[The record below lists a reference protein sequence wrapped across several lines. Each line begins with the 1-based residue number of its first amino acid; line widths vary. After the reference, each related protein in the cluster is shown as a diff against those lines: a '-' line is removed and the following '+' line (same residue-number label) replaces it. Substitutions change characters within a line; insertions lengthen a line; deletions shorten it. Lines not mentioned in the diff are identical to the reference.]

1 MTSPARQR
9 ILDTATRL
17 FYTEGVRAVGID
29 RIIAE
34 AGVAK
39 ATFYHHFPAK
49 DELVTAYVEDQ
60 GQRQRAL
67 ADELPEGPGRERLLT
82 LFERMGEF
90 GSLPGYRGCP
100 FINAAAEYP
109 DRSHPVRKAVA
120 AFREWFRDLMLSL
133 LKDARHPTPEETAD
147 ILMIVRDGVAVGFDL
162 DDPAVVRASIR
173 ETVTRVLGPA
183 QELS

>member
-17 FYTEGVRAVGID
+17 FYAEGVRAVGID

-60 GQRQRAL
+60 GQRQRAM
-67 ADELPEGPGRERLLT
+67 ADELPDGSGRERLLAM
-82 LFERMGEF
+82 FERMGEL

-109 DRSHPVRKAVA
+109 DRAHPVRRAVA
-120 AFREWFRDLMLSL
+120 AYREWFRDLMLGL
-133 LKDARHPTPEETAD
+133 LKEARHPTPDTTAD

-173 ETVTRVLGPA
+173 ETAERVLGP
-183 QELS
+183 SGG